1 MRIVRLAL
9 LAFTPIAFL
18 AAGCAH
24 DSGVLPPRNDVGSGG
39 AAIPCWDEN
48 RVPNGTSVDKALSD
62 GSWPVLVASIESVK
76 PVLDS
81 FYQSGAKDA
90 YSDRACTRL
99 EDAEPALRVALRVE
113 QASWGVAE
121 GESLT
126 LVLDAGAFQGFKV
139 EPILQKNGSLAWS
152 DGNSYLKKGGR
163 LLIIGGLLETGEL
176 YASGRF
182 LLEVDAENLVQGYR
196 EAQCVGGTLN
206 GRDVSDVVKQASEA
220 WNGERPMMR
229 GELPPLATLCFD

>member
-1 MRIVRLAL
+1 MRIVRLVL
-9 LAFTPIAFL
+9 LALMPMAFL

-24 DSGVLPPRNDVGSGG
+24 ESGVLPPRGEVTSNGYP
-39 AAIPCWDEN
+39 IPCWDEN

-81 FYQSGAKDA
+81 FYRSGAH
-90 YSDRACTRL
+90 SDRACNRL
-99 EDAEPALRVALRVE
+99 QDAEPALRVALRVE
-113 QASWGVAE
+113 QASWGIEE

-126 LVLDAGAFQGFKV
+126 LVLNSGAFQSFEV
-139 EPILQKNGSLAWS
+139 QPILRRNGSLAWS
-152 DGNSYLKKGGR
+152 DGNSYLTTGGR
-163 LLIIGGLLETGEL
+163 LLVIGGLLETGEL
-176 YASGRF
+176 YGSGSF

-196 EAQCVGGTLN
+196 ESRCVGGTLN

-220 WNGERPMMR
+220 WD
-229 GELPPLATLCFD
+229 GELPMMQGVLSPPATHCFD